1 MALINCSVCGKQIS
15 DKAVSCPHCGAAHTP
30 LNTTDNAFV
39 KSEPLVHQATKSFN
53 MVVIMV
59 GAIVSLL
66 IVALIVVVLLMN
78 NGDDSSQASSNNN
91 SIGAVIVTTA
101 NNNYAP
107 PVATNADNAPAEGGI
122 TFPATAV
129 YNVNMSVACEE
140 NDLVNRYDVDIL
152 VDGKNLATLAHGT
165 SEVYAFRLEEGSH
178 SIEFRIA
185 GLDILDDPLYN
196 KNDAGSYKEMTF
208 NLSGDT
214 NLSYYVKLDWGNDIE
229 VEMK

>member
-1 MALINCSVCGKQIS
+1 MNQHETRSNKVMITVG
-15 DKAVSCPHCGAAHTP
+15 
-30 LNTTDNAFV
+30 
-39 KSEPLVHQATKSFN
+39 
-53 MVVIMV
+53 VIV
-59 GAIVSLL
+59 ALL
-66 IVALIVVVLLMN
+66 IVAAIVVVILMN
-78 NGDDSSQASSNNN
+78 NGGSAQDSGNN
-91 SIGAVIVTTA
+91 SINAVTVTSTNDKTPESGATA
-101 NNNYAP
+101 
-107 PVATNADNAPAEGGI
+107 
-122 TFPATAV
+122 PATAV

-214 NLSYYVKLDWGNDIE
+214 NLSYYVKLDFGNDIE
-229 VEMK
+229 VEIQ